1 MIILRRMLAVLLGC
15 VFIVVTIATLV
26 IWRLDDTVAN
36 ADFYVKHLAEGDLYN
51 FIYDDLAELAVQ
63 EVREEVD
70 DPVVDLARLDR
81 DIVDAIRGTFPPEW
95 LQEQTERVLREIVPY
110 VVGKEREFA
119 ITLPIDDRIRA
130 GGASIKR
137 VLRAGQLTQ
146 VLYDDPITDVIDD
159 ALRDA
164 TIPFG
169 LEFTT
174 AELVESVRRIA
185 PPDWISDQVDQ
196 GIDALIPYIVGDTDE
211 FVIVISI
218 ADRADIV
225 AQEIKALL
233 ATKDLRGFVLEEV
246 VDPLVL
252 EEIGADFRV
261 PFNLVVDSGDVQRVV
276 RDAITDEWL
285 QRRIDELVDA
295 TVDFMAGRS
304 DTFAVVV
311 PLGERKPF
319 ALDAIG
325 RLMDRKLAEAY
336 SSARPC
342 RTDELPG
349 LSIDDMVRD
358 GITCR
363 IPGVTVDDLKSQ
375 ADLDD
380 YDAEVARLVGR
391 ALPDAFTF
399 SEADLRA
406 AFGPGQSGQL
416 DDVREWVTEGFTVT
430 QADLEEEVAK
440 AQYDNDFADPW
451 SGLTAD
457 QQQDFIR
464 RSSWVEDLN
473 EARHRIN
480 GGFVYTQV
488 DFLDDLDDLDESAR
502 DNFLDGRSALKWA
515 FGWRVL
521 GWVIAPLLL
530 IAVGLLGGRR
540 LYSKLAW
547 GAVFLLIVGLAV
559 WIVSGPTWNTSGED
573 EIDRQFEEEIAD
585 LDRTELERTALRRTK
600 VVVLGAADD
609 FASGLAGQGLI
620 LFIVGAVAFAGSIAG
635 PPLGRAVAESGRRRD
650 DEIVVVHGDVLDDE
664 HDEEVEEGEIVEGE
678 VTEAATFEIAPEDIE
693 DAAEAAT
700 DELGEE
706 DAATD
711 EPGEEDTERSPE
723 TAEGETVD
731 DDRDSGGLEPPEEDS
746 DDLFRRRE

>member
-1 MIILRRMLAVLLGC
+1 MIILRRILAVLLGC
-15 VFIVVTIATLV
+15 LFIIVSVVALV

-36 ADFYVKHLAEGDLYN
+36 ADFYVEHLAESDVYN

-63 EVREEVD
+63 EAREEVD
-70 DPVVDLARLDR
+70 DPVVDFARLDR
-81 DIVDAIRGTFPPEW
+81 DIVDSIRGTFPPEW

-130 GGASIKR
+130 GGSSTKR

-146 VLYDDPITDVIDD
+146 VLYDDPIADVIDD

-185 PPDWISDQVDQ
+185 PPDWILDQVDRS
-196 GIDALIPYIVGDTDE
+196 IDALLPYLAGDTDE
-211 FVIVISI
+211 FAITIGI
-218 ADRADIV
+218 ADRVDVLA
-225 AQEIKALL
+225 EELKSLL
-233 ATKDLRGFVLEEV
+233 ASRDLRGFVFEEV
-246 VDPLVL
+246 IDPLVL
-252 EEIGADFRV
+252 EEIGNDFRV

-285 QRRIDELVDA
+285 QRRIDDLVDA
-295 TVDFMAGRS
+295 TVDFMAGRG
-304 DTFAVVV
+304 DTFVVVV
-311 PLGERKPF
+311 PLGERKPA

-325 RLMDRKLAEAY
+325 RLMDGKLAEAY

-342 RTDELPG
+342 RADELPG
-349 LSIDDMVRD
+349 LSIADIVRD

-363 IPGVTVDDLKSQ
+363 LPGVTVDDLKSR
-375 ADLDD
+375 AELDD

-406 AFGPGQSGQL
+406 AFGPSQSGQL

-473 EARHRIN
+473 DARRRVN
-480 GGFVYTQV
+480 GGFVYTQA
-488 DFLDDLDDLDESAR
+488 DFLDDLDELDEGAR
-502 DNFLDGRSALKWA
+502 EDFLDGRSLIRQ
-515 FGWRVL
+515 FRGWRFLVW
-521 GWVIAPLLL
+521 GIAPLLL

-559 WIVSGPTWNTSGED
+559 WIVSGPAWDTTGED
-573 EIDRQFEEEIAD
+573 EIDQQFEEEIAD
-585 LDRTELERTALRRTK
+585 LDRTELERTALRRAK
-600 VVVLGAADD
+600 VVVLAATDD

-620 LFIVGAVAFAGSIAG
+620 LFIVGAVVFVGSLAG
-635 PPLGRAVAESGRRRD
+635 PPVGRALAASGRRRQED
-650 DEIVVVHGDVLDDE
+650 YVVIDGDV
-664 HDEEVEEGEIVEGE
+664 VEGE
-678 VTEAATFEIAPEDIE
+678 VVDGEVVEEPSEEANGSP
-693 DAAEAAT
+693 
-700 DELGEE
+700 
-706 DAATD
+706 
-711 EPGEEDTERSPE
+711 PE
-723 TAEGETVD
+723 TLEYDIVDEEQSEDETGD
-731 DDRDSGGLEPPEEDS
+731 ETRLDE
-746 DDLFRRRE
+746 